1 MNRTWYLRVFV
12 HRQELRW
19 LDIINDSYVASH
31 GCEVW
36 EYSTTTQVKWC
47 KGFRTEVFVV
57 VKKKVRRGSKE
68 SWRGCCG
75 VGRWEAEVMSGRC
88 TFTGFTT
95 SASGLKSDA
104 ASADVFVMC
113 IALVIQYASP
123 ARVSQRVR
131 GWLTPRHVIP
141 PFRRSSRPFLLL
153 ST

>member
-57 VKKKVRRGSKE
+57 VKKKKVESRGEGAVVWGDGK
-68 SWRGCCG
+68 
-75 VGRWEAEVMSGRC
+75 
-88 TFTGFTT
+88 
-95 SASGLKSDA
+95 
-104 ASADVFVMC
+104 
-113 IALVIQYASP
+113 
-123 ARVSQRVR
+123 
-131 GWLTPRHVIP
+131 PR
-141 PFRRSSRPFLLL
+141 
-153 ST
+153 